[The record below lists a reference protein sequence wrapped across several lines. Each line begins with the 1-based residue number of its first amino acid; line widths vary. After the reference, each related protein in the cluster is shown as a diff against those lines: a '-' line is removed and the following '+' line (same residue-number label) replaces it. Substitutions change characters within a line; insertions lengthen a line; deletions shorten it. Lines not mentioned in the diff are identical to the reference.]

1 MIHQLIF
8 AAPKPGMAERDF
20 QDYWRTVH
28 AVRFA
33 SRIPQIRKY
42 AVDDRVPRPTDSG
55 EPTWSGVGEIWLRD
69 DEEQIAS
76 LQTPEFIEG
85 ARADEPNW
93 AAFWRTLVLDTD
105 AHTVLQGP
113 EPDPNRQETK
123 LFILV
128 KRREGMRLEEFRERA
143 LGAHASLATRV
154 PGLRR
159 YVQGHTRDAAY
170 GIGEA
175 PLDAAF
181 QLWFDSPDAE
191 QEAERSTAFEVLV
204 EDLLTFAEPRYLH
217 TMVAEQH
224 WIIGPQPR

>member
-105 AHTVLQGP
+105 AHTVL
-113 EPDPNRQETK
+113 
-123 LFILV
+123 
-128 KRREGMRLEEFRERA
+128 
-143 LGAHASLATRV
+143 
-154 PGLRR
+154 
-159 YVQGHTRDAAY
+159 
-170 GIGEA
+170 
-175 PLDAAF
+175 
-181 QLWFDSPDAE
+181 
-191 QEAERSTAFEVLV
+191 
-204 EDLLTFAEPRYLH
+204 
-217 TMVAEQH
+217 
-224 WIIGPQPR
+224 